1 MKLKFTGNSMP
12 VRAVAMITI
21 DENEPLALARYLEVT
36 TPLLEAAG
44 AQIINRFT
52 LNEVVVGH
60 KPAKTVVIV
69 QYPSREAVSVVFDS
83 QQYKDIM
90 TVRDTA
96 FLDYSVSIV
105 ADGDD

>member
-1 MKLKFTGNSMP
+1 MP
-12 VRAVAMITI
+12 VRVVAMITI

-52 LNEVVVGH
+52 LNEVVVVGH